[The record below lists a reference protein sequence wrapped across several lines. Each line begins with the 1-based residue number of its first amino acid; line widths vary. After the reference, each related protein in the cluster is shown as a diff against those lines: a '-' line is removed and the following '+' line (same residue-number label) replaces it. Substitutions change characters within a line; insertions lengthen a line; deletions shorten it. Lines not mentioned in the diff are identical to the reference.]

1 MPLPLPVS
9 AAPAE
14 APPTPEDVAAQALAI
29 ESENTRTLYAKL
41 PASFVGLNLAALIT
55 VWMFWSVK
63 PLWLIGAWVALDV
76 HGGELAPLA
85 AQPGGPAWYP
95 RPWRGLYFDRSVHR
109 TPEVVIPYRVSP

>member
-1 MPLPLPVS
+1 MQSSSMPLPLPVS

-55 VWMFWSVK
+55 VWMFWSVR
-63 PLWLIGAWVALDV
+63 PLWLIGAWVALV
-76 HGGELAPLA
+76 ELNCVLRYLLLQRFRRANPRALA
-85 AQPGGPAWYP
+85 E
-95 RPWRGLYFDRSVHR
+95 WRRW
-109 TPEVVIPYRVSP
+109 